1 MIKNQPS
8 KVLVIGG
15 GDGGTI
21 FANRLMRKIPKQVEI
36 DVIDKNDVH
45 WYQPGFLFVA
55 IGEADEKDI
64 TKPRWRLYREGI
76 RFTKAEVEHIDL
88 DDRKVKLRGGEER
101 SYDYLVVATGS
112 VLNYEEIPNFKESVS
127 HMWTFNDAKKLF
139 DKLMNFKGGKLVV
152 GIGGLTYKCPVAPL
166 EIAFL
171 ADEFLRITGVREKT
185 EIKYVS
191 PLERPYPP
199 RLLNKII
206 VENMEKRNIEPIT
219 YFTVDSID
227 PDKKKV
233 YSMEG
238 DSLDYDLLILSPPH
252 RGSDVVMNSGIGDEE
267 GWIPVDKYFL
277 NIKGYD
283 DAFAIGDAVSL
294 PIPKT
299 GVVAH
304 FQASTVAD
312 NIAYEIKGESKRVM
326 FDGQSFCLIEMGR
339 EVASAQV
346 SSYYYKD
353 APGLIPSR
361 ILHLAKLAMNRIY
374 WTCILGG
381 NI

>member
-1 MIKNQPS
+1 MPK
-8 KVLVIGG
+8 KVLIIGG

-21 FANRLMRKIPKQVEI
+21 LANRLMRKVPGQVEVE
-36 DVIDKNDVH
+36 VIDKRDIH

-55 IGEADEKDI
+55 IGEADREDI
-64 TKPRWRLYREGI
+64 TKPRQRLYRKGI
-76 RFTKAEVEHIDL
+76 RFTKAEVEKIDL
-88 DDRKVKLRGGEER
+88 DNREVKLKGDKRKG
-101 SYDYLVVATGS
+101 YDYLVIATGS
-112 VLNYEEIPNFKESVS
+112 TLNYEEIPHFKESVS
-127 HMWTFNDAKKLF
+127 HMWTFNDAKELF
-139 DKLMNFKGGKLVV
+139 KKLMSFKGGKLVV

-171 ADEFLRITGVREKT
+171 ADEFLRIRGIREKT

-199 RLLNKII
+199 RLLSKIM
-206 VENMEKRNIEPIT
+206 VENMEKRGIEPVT
-219 YFTVDSID
+219 YFTVDEID
-227 PDKKKV
+227 PDRKEV
-233 YSMEG
+233 RSMEG
-238 DSLDYDLLILSPPH
+238 DSLSYDLLILSPPH
-252 RGSDVVMNSGIGDEE
+252 KGADVVINSGIGDDE

-283 DAFAIGDAVSL
+283 DAFAVVDATAL
-294 PIPKT
+294 PTPKT

-339 EVASAQV
+339 SVASAQV

-361 ILHLAKLAMNRIY
+361 VLHLAKLAMNRIY
-374 WTCILGG
+374 WTCILSG

>member
-1 MIKNQPS
+1 MGKSI
-8 KVLVIGG
+8 LILGG

-21 FANRLMRKIPKQVEI
+21 LANRLAKKLSLSEASIE
-36 DVIDKNDVH
+36 VIDKEETH
-45 WYQPGFLFVA
+45 WYQPGFLFTA
-55 IGEADEKDI
+55 IGEVQKEDI
-64 TKPRWRLYREGI
+64 SSCRIALYRDGV
-76 RFTKAEVEHIDL
+76 RFTQAEALEIDL
-88 DDRKVKLRGGEER
+88 DDRKVKLSDGTQR

-112 VLNYEEIPNFKESVS
+112 SLSYEEIRGFKEGADHFWSY
-127 HMWTFNDAKKLF
+127 DAALKLQQ
-139 DKLMNFKGGKLVV
+139 KLMSLREGKVVV

-171 ADEFLRITGVREKT
+171 VDELLRKRGIRDRIELRY
-185 EIKYVS
+185 IS
-191 PLERPYPP
+191 PIGKAYGPH
-199 RLLNKII
+199 LLSKII
-206 VENMEKRNIEPIT
+206 EDEMEKRDIKLTT

-304 FQASTVAD
+304 FQAATLAN
-312 NIAYEIKGESKRVM
+312 NIATEIKGEGIKEM
-326 FDGQSFCLIEMGR
+326 FDGQSFCLIEMGFSR
-339 EVASAQV
+339 SSANV
-346 SSYYYKD
+346 SNFRYNV
-353 APGLIPSR
+353 APGLIPNW
-361 ILHLAKLAMNRIY
+361 LYHAMKLAFTKMY
-374 WTCILGG
+374 WKYILTGL
-381 NI
+381 I

>member
-1 MIKNQPS
+1 MSK

-21 FANRLMRKIPKQVEI
+21 FANRLMRKVPGEVEVE
-36 DVIDKNDVH
+36 VIDKSDLH

-55 IGEADEKDI
+55 VGEADKEDI
-64 TKPRWRLYREGI
+64 TKQRRRLYREGI
-76 RFTKAEVEHIDL
+76 RFTQAEVTEIDL
-88 DDRKVKLRGGEER
+88 DDRRVKLANGEDR
-101 SYDYLVVATGS
+101 VYDYLVIATGS
-112 VLNYEEIPNFKESVS
+112 TLYYDEIPGFREAVN
-127 HMWTFNDAKKLF
+127 HMWTFDDAEKLF
-139 DKLMNFKGGKLVV
+139 EELMRFKGGRLVV
-152 GIGGLTYKCPVAPL
+152 GVGGLTYKCPVAPL

-171 ADEFLRITGVREKT
+171 ADEFLRVRGVREET
-185 EIKYVS
+185 EIKYIS

-199 RLLNKII
+199 RLLSKVM
-206 VENMEKRNIEPIT
+206 VENMEERGIEPVT
-219 YFTVDSID
+219 YFTVDEID
-227 PDKKKV
+227 PERREV
-233 YSMEG
+233 RSMEG
-238 DSLDYDLLILSPPH
+238 DSLKYDLLILTPPH
-252 RGSDVVMNSGIGDEE
+252 RGADVIIRSGIGDDE

-283 DAFAIGDAVSL
+283 DAFSVGDATAL
-294 PIPKT
+294 PTPKT

-339 EVASAQV
+339 GVASAQV
-346 SSYYYKD
+346 SSYFYKD

-361 ILHLAKLAMNRIY
+361 VLHLAKLAMNRIY
-374 WTCILGG
+374 WTCILSG